1 MKYIKLILSA
11 ILFQLLFTGCSYVSD
26 MVEGAITDR
35 ASFSIQA
42 QQVGN
47 DVVITWSETDLS
59 TDFAGI
65 EIYRTR
71 KANDEYSGY
80 ETVKDRYDAGYTITL
95 STGTTSSCSV
105 PKPSV
110 GGVYFYRVGFI
121 HWDESQD
128 KRTNENGYFPEYPD
142 AGWDGTTNYNNH
154 TDIDAISGSA
164 RVEIN

>member
-11 ILFQLLFTGCSYVSD
+11 SLLQFIFTGCSYVSD

-42 QQVGN
+42 QQVGSN
-47 DVVITWSETDLS
+47 VVITWSKTDLS

-80 ETVKDRYDAGYTITL
+80 ITIADRDDDASLASGVTVSYTHL
-95 STGTTSSCSV
+95 NANST
-105 PKPSV
+105 K
-110 GGVYFYRVGFI
+110 GVYFYRVGII

>member
-1 MKYIKLILSA
+1 MKYTILI
-11 ILFQLLFTGCSYVSD
+11 IYVTLLQFIFTGCSYVSD

-35 ASFSIQA
+35 ASFSINA
-42 QQVGN
+42 RQVGN
-47 DVVITWSETDLS
+47 NVVITWSETDLS

-80 ETVKDRYDAGYTITL
+80 ITIADKDNDASLASGSTVTYTHVNANLT
-95 STGTTSSCSV
+95 
-105 PKPSV
+105 K
-110 GGVYFYRVGFI
+110 GVYFYRVGLI
-121 HWDESQD
+121 HWDESPYD
-128 KRTNENGYFPEYPD
+128 RTIENGYSPEYPD
-142 AGWDGTTNYNNH
+142 AGWDGTTNYNSH